1 MSSHTQTPITNSES
15 PADQPSG
22 FWTLFFSD
30 VPNLLII
37 AGVFGCLLCIA
48 ATVFVSVVR

>member
-1 MSSHTQTPITNSES
+1 MSSHTHTPITNSES

-30 VPNLLII
+30 VPNIVILMGII
-37 AGVFGCLLCIA
+37 FALMCFA
-48 ATVFVSVVR
+48 ATIVVSVVR